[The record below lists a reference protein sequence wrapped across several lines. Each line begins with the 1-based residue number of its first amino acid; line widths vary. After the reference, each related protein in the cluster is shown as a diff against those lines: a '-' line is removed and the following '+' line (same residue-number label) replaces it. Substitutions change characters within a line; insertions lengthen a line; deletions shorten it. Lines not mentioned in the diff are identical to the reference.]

1 MGRVIHNQAEVRNP
15 NHVRINNKSLPPHNK
30 VLYSYYNKYTI
41 YDLEQKQSHRTDHN
55 KDKSS
60 HPYLIH
66 FFCFF
71 GQNIINDRISY
82 LEI

>member
-1 MGRVIHNQAEVRNP
+1 MVTQVTPAIMCDFIELG
-15 NHVRINNKSLPPHNK
+15 ST
-30 VLYSYYNKYTI
+30 S
-41 YDLEQKQSHRTDHN
+41 DLEQKQFHRTDHN

>member
-1 MGRVIHNQAEVRNP
+1 MVTQVTPEIRDDFIELGAT
-15 NHVRINNKSLPPHNK
+15 S
-30 VLYSYYNKYTI
+30 
-41 YDLEQKQSHRTDHN
+41 DLEQKQSHRTDHN

-71 GQNIINDRISY
+71 GQNVINDRISY

>member
-1 MGRVIHNQAEVRNP
+1 MVTQITPAIRDNLIELG
-15 NHVRINNKSLPPHNK
+15 ST
-30 VLYSYYNKYTI
+30 S
-41 YDLEQKQSHRTDHN
+41 DLEQKQSHRTDRN

-60 HPYLIH
+60 HHYLIH

>member
-1 MGRVIHNQAEVRNP
+1 MVTQATPTIR
-15 NHVRINNKSLPPHNK
+15 
-30 VLYSYYNKYTI
+30 YNFIELGSTS
-41 YDLEQKQSHRTDHN
+41 DLEQKQSHRTDHN

>member
-1 MGRVIHNQAEVRNP
+1 MVTQVTPAIRYDFIELG
-15 NHVRINNKSLPPHNK
+15 ST
-30 VLYSYYNKYTI
+30 S
-41 YDLEQKQSHRTDHN
+41 DLEQKQSHRTDHN

-71 GQNIINDRISY
+71 GQNIINEKISY